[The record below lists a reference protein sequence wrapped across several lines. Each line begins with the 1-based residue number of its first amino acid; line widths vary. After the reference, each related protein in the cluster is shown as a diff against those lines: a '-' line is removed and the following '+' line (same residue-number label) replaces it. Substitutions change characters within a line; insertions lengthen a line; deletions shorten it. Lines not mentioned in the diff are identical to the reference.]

1 MSKYAFLSLLLIVG
15 LLVACNT
22 GNSPKNGPKSP
33 TLDEQDPEQVVAAIE
48 QTLKGLPAYSC
59 KLDMTVHIQAQGMNN
74 KMISEYDVR
83 VKKPNRWAIVQKTG
97 MMGGTSV
104 SNGDQVTTYLPM
116 LSRYSVEDVSDQ
128 GIPGIAGAGPMQAMG
143 MMGPAS
149 LAPFFLGKGLADALL
164 EGVQSSEHL
173 GTEDIDGIAC
183 EHYRFKQA
191 EGMQWDLWVEV
202 GEHVLARR
210 FAMKV
215 DVPEAGGPAA
225 GMKMGLELEF
235 ANWETV
241 AEFTEDDFVFQP
253 PAGANKVESLFG
265 DLGGGAERPQHPL
278 VGEDAPTF
286 DVKHLDGSNF
296 SLGEEL
302 GEKVIVLDFWATW
315 CGPCTAALPGLAK
328 VAKELEGKA
337 VAIYAVNQGEN
348 ASEITEFLAA
358 EELDLQVLL
367 DHDSSIGELYGV
379 EGIPMTAVIGQDRR
393 VQVVHVGYSRGLEK
407 QLKKEVEQLLAGE
420 DLVAAAEEK
429 ATAREEKLKADVKEF
444 GTAEL
449 WKLDGTYSAVATSEG
464 SGEILALSR
473 SKLVRLSADGEVLS
487 KVELEQAGQLLR
499 LGNLTGDSEP
509 EYVTMDAW
517 GKGVY
522 ACDDQGKLLWE
533 YVKGQGVDDVACHDL
548 TGDGLDEV
556 IIGYNGGTGLHV
568 LDNQGKLLWKTT
580 EIGNVWHVDAGNY
593 LESDTPQVVTTSASG
608 MVHVYTAEGD
618 SAANYNVS
626 LYGSML
632 RFVRLGGDSAGHVL
646 VGGSADEGEAL
657 VLVDSKG
664 EEIWS
669 LDLPTLGTDHID
681 SMVVDSATGLA
692 AVGMRGG
699 LVHIVDVPAG
709 KISATVAKPGAT
721 TDVALLSNG
730 ESTPTLLVASGNAL
744 TAYKLAIDDNS
755 LSEERAR

>member
-1 MSKYAFLSLLLIVG
+1 MSKYAFAASMLAVG
-15 LLVACNT
+15 FLVACNT
-22 GNSPKNGPKSP
+22 ATSPKNGPKSSS
-33 TLDEQDPEQVVAAIE
+33 LNEQDPKKVVTAIE
-48 QTLKGLPAYSC
+48 QTLANLPAYSC
-59 KLDMTVHIQAQGMNN
+59 QLAMTVHIQAQGMNN

-83 VKKPNRWAIVQKTG
+83 VEKPNRWAIVQNSG

-104 SNGDQVTTYLPM
+104 SDGDQVTTYLPM
-116 LSRYSVEDVSDQ
+116 LSRYSVEDVSE
-128 GIPGIAGAGPMQAMG
+128 AGAAGVADAGPMQAMG

-173 GTEDIDGIAC
+173 GAEDIDGIVC

-191 EGMQWDLWVEV
+191 KEMQWDLWVEV

-215 DVPEAGGPAA
+215 DVPEAAGPAA

-235 ANWETV
+235 AKWDTA
-241 AEFTEDDFVFQP
+241 AEFSKDDFVFEP
-253 PAGANKVESLFG
+253 PSGANKVDSLFG
-265 DLGGGAERPQHPL
+265 DLGGGAERPPHPM

-286 DVKHLDGSNF
+286 DVKHLDGADF

-328 VAKELEGKA
+328 VARELDGEE
-337 VAIYAVNQGEN
+337 VAIYAVNQGE
-348 ASEITEFLAA
+348 SEVEITEFLTA

-367 DHDSSIGELYGV
+367 DQDGSIGELYGV
-379 EGIPMTAVIGQDRR
+379 EGIPMTAVIGKDRR

-407 QLKKEVEQLLAGE
+407 QLMKEVEQLLAGE

-429 ATAREEKLKADVKEF
+429 AIAREEKQKADVKEF

-449 WKLDGTYSAVATSEG
+449 WKLDGAYSAVATLG
-464 SGEILALSR
+464 AGNAILALSPN
-473 SKLVRLSADGEVLS
+473 KLVRLSADGEILGDV
-487 KVELEQAGQLLR
+487 KLEQAGQLLR
-499 LGNLTGDSEP
+499 LGNLKGDSEP
-509 EYVTMDAW
+509 EYVMMDGW

-522 ACDDQGKLLWE
+522 ACDAQGKLLWD

-548 TGDGLDEV
+548 SGDGLDEV

-593 LESDTPQVVTTSASG
+593 LDANEPQVVTTSARG
-608 MVHVYTAEGD
+608 MVHVFAADGE
-618 SAANYNVS
+618 SAANYDVS

-632 RFVRLGGDSAGHVL
+632 RFAKLEGESAGHVL

-664 EEIWS
+664 DEIWS
-669 LDLPTLGTDHID
+669 LDLPTMGTDHID
-681 SMVVDSATGLA
+681 SMVMDLPTGHA

-699 LVHIVDVPAG
+699 LVHVVEVAEG
-709 KISATVAKPGAT
+709 KILATVAVPGAT

-730 ESTPTLLVASGNAL
+730 NGLPTLLVANG
-744 TAYKLAIDDNS
+744 KS
-755 LSEERAR
+755 LSAHQIADEAGSAP